1 LNYESG
7 GAYTSLKKALGAKE
21 KEAWDLTVRVDR
33 EVCSQ
38 EVDVM
43 MNQQEKTKTEKF

>member
-7 GAYTSLKKALGAKE
+7 GASTSLKKALASMG

-43 MNQQEKTKTEKF
+43 MNQQENTKTEKF